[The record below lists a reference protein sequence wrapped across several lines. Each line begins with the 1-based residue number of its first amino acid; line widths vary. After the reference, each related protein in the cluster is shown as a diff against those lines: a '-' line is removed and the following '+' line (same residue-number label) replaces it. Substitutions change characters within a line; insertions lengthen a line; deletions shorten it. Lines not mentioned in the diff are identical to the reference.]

1 MKNRVGVASVL
12 TMALCGVLIAKS
24 LPSTVVVSV
33 QEEATQ
39 EVNQPDL
46 GVPTG
51 RVFGSEAGVI
61 FNPIK
66 KDKTDDFEIV
76 IGRIQSALKVSPD
89 PIRRQQGDGWKAYRA
104 VEPGPNGSVLYLF
117 FMDPVVVGAD
127 YTVSQILSEA
137 FPDKI
142 QEIYKLY
149 IGAYAGNQSLLNL
162 DLVKGKT
169 LPLEQVS
176 PK

>member
-1 MKNRVGVASVL
+1 ML
-12 TMALCGVLIAKS
+12 TMALFGVLVAKA
-24 LPSTVVVSV
+24 LPGTIVVSA
-33 QEEATQ
+33 QEETAQ
-39 EVNQPDL
+39 ETNQPDL
-46 GVPTG
+46 GAPTG

-61 FNPIK
+61 FNPIQR
-66 KDKTDDFEIV
+66 DKTDDFEIV
-76 IGRIQSALKVSPD
+76 IGRIQSALKVSTD
-89 PIRRQQGDGWKAYRA
+89 PIRRQQGNGWKVYRA

-137 FPDKI
+137 FPDEI

-162 DLVKGKT
+162 DLVRGKV
-169 LPLEQVS
+169 LPLEQV
-176 PK
+176 P